1 MKKLI
6 MSIVLVLAA
15 ATMVN
20 AEKQEVVLFINSME
34 CGNCQAK
41 VEKTLAYEK
50 GVKDLQFDLQKR
62 QVTIT
67 FDNEKTSV
75 EKLQNALVKNNK
87 YASEVVKQGCAK
99 SCKSEAGGCSKN
111 CKKEAKATPKCCSGH

>member
-6 MSIVLVLAA
+6 MSIVLMLAV
-15 ATMVN
+15 TTFVN

-34 CGNCQAK
+34 CANCQAK

-75 EKLQNALVKNNK
+75 EKLQNALVKYNK
-87 YASEVVKQGCAK
+87 YASEVVKPGCAK
-99 SCKSEAGGCSKN
+99 SCKSETGGCSKSCN
-111 CKKEAKATPKCCSGH
+111 KDEKATHKCCSGH

>member
-1 MKKLI
+1 
-6 MSIVLVLAA
+6 MS
-15 ATMVN
+15 
-20 AEKQEVVLFINSME
+20 S
-34 CGNCQAK
+34 QAK

-99 SCKSEAGGCSKN
+99 SCKSEAGGCSKS